1 MCSIRLVPF
10 ILEDNFTTSG
20 EVWIIVK
27 CLEAAK
33 NITVN
38 INDIEVLEDSVKVTQ
53 LHPKEDL
60 GIQVCVTKGI
70 PSKSFIY

>member
-20 EVWIIVK
+20 EVWITVK
-27 CLEAAK
+27 CLQAAK

-38 INDIEVLEDSVKVTQ
+38 INDIEVLENSVKVTQ
-53 LHPKEDL
+53 LHHKEDL
-60 GIQVCVTKGI
+60 RFPVCVIKGI
-70 PSKSFIY
+70 P

>member
-1 MCSIRLVPF
+1 VPF

-20 EVWIIVK
+20 EVWITLQ
-27 CLEAAK
+27 CHQAAT

-38 INDIEVLEDSVKVTQ
+38 INDIEVVENSVKVTQ

-60 GIQVCVTKGI
+60 RIQVCVVKGTPFDTCI
-70 PSKSFIY
+70 TA

>member
-1 MCSIRLVPF
+1 MCRIRLVPF

-27 CLEAAK
+27 CHQAPK

-38 INDIEVLEDSVKVTQ
+38 INDIEVLENSVKVIQ
-53 LHPKEDL
+53 LHPKEDH
-60 GIQVCVTKGI
+60 GIQVCVIKGI
-70 PSKSFIY
+70 P

>member
-1 MCSIRLVPF
+1 MCRIRLVPF

-27 CLEAAK
+27 CQQVAK

-38 INDIEVLEDSVKVTQ
+38 INDIEVLENSVKVIQ

-60 GIQVCVTKGI
+60 GIQVCVIKGI
-70 PSKSFIY
+70 P